1 MLRICFSVL
10 LGIFLFALPSR
21 LAADA
26 APAILVMEKVASNLT
41 YTLNVKAVR
50 RSEGILL
57 ALSRCRDA
65 DSGKDP
71 ELTVFASEAL
81 PFSSVTEVMGIAGKA
96 RYFRFRVFV
105 FNKQKHAMY
114 ELTYSK
120 SLPFSMTV
128 SSAVPR

>member
-1 MLRICFSVL
+1 MLKICFCAL
-10 LGIFLFALPSR
+10 LSIFLFAFPAHLV
-21 LAADA
+21 ADA
-26 APAILVMEKVASNLT
+26 VPAILVMEKAASSLT
-41 YTLNVKAVR
+41 YTLNGKAVR
-50 RSEGILL
+50 KSEGILL

-65 DSGKDP
+65 DAGKDP
-71 ELTVFASEAL
+71 ELTVIASEAL

-105 FNKQKHAMY
+105 FDKQKRAMY